1 MAVVAL
7 IYNKNGPVWIKGFIA
22 AIVVS
27 CVAGLL
33 EVSLRVYLI
42 FSFTNKQEL
51 KPTWLRESI
60 ETMSFFMSY
69 LSWQLFFLY
78 LILFT
83 LFYWVNAKYNE
94 HVVTYGTFN
103 IESSGEDQRIIFVR
117 RYSKITIVCTVVVF
131 VGITIIFIL
140 KAAVP

>member
-1 MAVVAL
+1 
-7 IYNKNGPVWIKGFIA
+7 
-22 AIVVS
+22 
-27 CVAGLL
+27 
-33 EVSLRVYLI
+33 
-42 FSFTNKQEL
+42 
-51 KPTWLRESI
+51 
-60 ETMSFFMSY
+60 MSFFMSY

-117 RYSKITIVCTVVVF
+117 RYSKITISCTVIVF

-140 KAAVP
+140 KAVVP